1 MFQNHFQ
8 RAMIVSAWLQC
19 SITQNIISVWDI
31 YLLSGLTIL
40 EVVLKVIFPA
50 LNSTRAWK
58 GMWHAPPKHAC
69 EWICP
74 TGIAHCY
81 KRYIMFQD
89 HLALS
94 GSCIVAKERSP
105 NSHDQLLSAGKRHLV
120 SPKHPNTCIQ
130 LNALHLRGGCI
141 LTGGESLW
149 KRWKRGAG
157 REFCTITPKAQQ
169 VTSWDADWM
178 PRARHLGHTLIWCM
192 LALVE
197 KGEEGLLRPIKICLY
212 AFSK

>member
-1 MFQNHFQ
+1 MRQ
-8 RAMIVSAWLQC
+8 AT
-19 SITQNIISVWDI
+19 ITQNIWDI

-40 EVVLKVIFPA
+40 DVVLKVIFPA

-58 GMWHAPPKHAC
+58 DMWHAPPKHTC
-69 EWICP
+69 RWICP
-74 TGIAHCY
+74 LFQEKY
-81 KRYIMFQD
+81 MFKV
-89 HLALS
+89 HLALP
-94 GSCIVAKERSP
+94 GGCIVAKERSP

-141 LTGGESLW
+141 LTGRESLW

-192 LALVE
+192 LALAE
-197 KGEEGLLRPIKICLY
+197 KGEDGLLGQNKICFY
-212 AFSK
+212 GFPKAGN